1 MYNIKTFVIMK
12 KYMNFCKLA
21 ISTLIVSSA
30 FVACS
35 EEITDNT
42 VDAHYTANAG
52 NIKTAGT
59 AVDLGLPSGTKWA
72 NMNIGATSEKDNGI
86 LFVWGDVTGTQI
98 TPSDISTY
106 TDVTSQTSLSDL
118 FDIYKGAQQTGT
130 ICDTTNIVKLDEP
143 KLIDLTF
150 IGDTTGLDSVA
161 RAALDIQKMV
171 KINSFLEAKLNDL
184 IGKGNKG
191 FLEASLTNME
201 FELVYDWD
209 DSQSKFIARMP
220 DLNALFKLGKGA
232 DGKDSIPALRD
243 TLNYYQKFK
252 YEQIS
257 NLVIDMIGSTEVQ
270 YYDSPKA
277 NSKSEIKDQFGV
289 KQREDFMGGDISGAP
304 IYSIIADAKLDP
316 ATVNWGNNWS
326 MPTSEQFKELIENC
340 TWEFT
345 GTGYKVTTKSTDP
358 AIKDNYI
365 FLPAAGYRYE
375 NKWYGNG
382 NAGYYASGEI
392 WGTYHFPSMAEQVNG
407 SKGAISGNENMPRML
422 IFQHGQYNS
431 LGIYDNLSFSYGVS
445 VRPVT
450 K

>member
-12 KYMNFCKLA
+12 KYMNFSKLA
-21 ISTLIVSSA
+21 ISTLIMSSV

-42 VDAHYTANAG
+42 VDTPYTANAS
-52 NIKTAGT
+52 NIKTPGK
-59 AVDLGLPSGTKWA
+59 AVDLGLPSGTLWA
-72 NMNIGATSEKDNGI
+72 NMNVGATSETDNGI

-98 TPSDISTY
+98 TPSNVSTY
-106 TDVTSQTSLSDL
+106 TDVTAQTSLSDL
-118 FDIYKGAQQTGT
+118 FDYYKGTQQTGT
-130 ICDTTNIVKLDEP
+130 ICDTTNVIKVAEP

-150 IGDTTGLDSVA
+150 IGDTTGLDSAA
-161 RAALDIQKMV
+161 RAAIDNQKMIT
-171 KINSFLEAKLNDL
+171 INSFVKAKLNDV
-184 IGKGNKG
+184 ISKGNNG
-191 FLEASLTNME
+191 FLEATLTNGE
-201 FELVYDWD
+201 FELVINWD
-209 DSQSKFIARMP
+209 GSDFIERFPEQKTAQ
-220 DLNALFKLGKGA
+220 
-232 DGKDSIPALRD
+232 D
-243 TLNYYQKFK
+243 TLNYYQK
-252 YEQIS
+252 YEFAKTT
-257 NLVIDMIGSTEVQ
+257 NLLIDVIGSTNVQ

-277 NSKSEIKDQFGV
+277 NNKSEIKDQFGV

-304 IYSIIADAKLDP
+304 VYSIIADAKLDP
-316 ATVNWGNNWS
+316 ATANWGNNWS

-392 WGTYHFPSMAEQVNG
+392 WGTYHFPSMAEQANG
-407 SKGAISGNENMPRML
+407 SKGAVNGNENMPRML

-431 LGIYDNLSFSYGVS
+431 LDIYDNLSLSFGVS
-445 VRPVT
+445 IRPVT

>member
-1 MYNIKTFVIMK
+1 MK
-12 KYMNFCKLA
+12 KMMNFSKLA
-21 ISTLIVSSA
+21 VSTLILSSV

-42 VDAHYTANAG
+42 VNTHYTANAG
-52 NIKTAGT
+52 SIKTAGN
-59 AVDLGLPSGTKWA
+59 AVDLGLSVKWA
-72 NMNIGATSEKDNGI
+72 DRNVGAASEKDNGI
-86 LFVWGDVTGTQI
+86 LFVWGDITGTQI
-98 TPSDISTY
+98 TPSNVSTY

-118 FDIYKGAQQTGT
+118 FDMYKGANEETGV

-150 IGDTTGLDSVA
+150 IGDTTGLDSAA
-161 RAALDIQKMV
+161 RAAIDYQKMV
-171 KINSFLEAKLNDL
+171 KINSFLEDKLTDL
-184 IGKGNKG
+184 INKGNTG
-191 FLEASLTNME
+191 FLEAYLTNME
-201 FELVYDWD
+201 FEIIYNWD
-209 DSQSKFIARMP
+209 GSKFITRLP
-220 DLNALFKLGKGA
+220 NLNEIFKLGNGVNPTA
-232 DGKDSIPALRD
+232 QD

-252 YEQIS
+252 YEQVS
-257 NLVIDMIGSTEVQ
+257 NLVIDKIGTTDVQ
-270 YYDSPKA
+270 YYKSGKA
-277 NSKSEIKDQFGV
+277 NGNSEIKDQFGV
-289 KQREDFMGGDISGAP
+289 KQRDDYTGGDISGAP

-316 ATVNWGNNWS
+316 ATANWGADWQ
-326 MPTSEQFKELIENC
+326 MPTSEQLKELMEKC

-345 GTGYKVTTKSTDP
+345 GTGYTVTGPNGNS
-358 AIKDNYI
+358 I

-407 SKGAISGNENMPRML
+407 SKGAINGNEDMPRML

-431 LGIYDNLSFSYGVS
+431 LGIYDNLSSSYGIS
-445 VRPVT
+445 IRPVA

>member
-1 MYNIKTFVIMK
+1 MK
-12 KYMNFCKLA
+12 KYMNFSKLA
-21 ISTLIVSSA
+21 ISTLIVSSV

-35 EEITDNT
+35 KEITDNT
-42 VDAHYTANAG
+42 VDTQYTANAG

-72 NMNIGATSEKDNGI
+72 NINIGATKETDNGI
-86 LFVWGDVTGTQI
+86 LFVWGDITGTQI
-98 TPSDISTY
+98 TPSNVSTY
-106 TDVTSQTSLSDL
+106 TDVTAQTSLSDL
-118 FDIYKGAQQTGT
+118 FDYYKGAQQTGT

-161 RAALDIQKMV
+161 RAAIDNL
-171 KINSFLEAKLNDL
+171 KIAAIHSFLEAKLNDV
-184 IGKGNKG
+184 ISKGNKG
-191 FLEASLTNME
+191 FLEAYLTNME
-201 FELVYDWD
+201 FEIIYNWD
-209 DSQSKFIARMP
+209 GSKFTARIP
-220 DLNALFKLGKGA
+220 DLIDVFKLP
-232 DGKDSIPALRD
+232 KDENDNQIQPTAQD
-243 TLNYYQKFK
+243 TLNYYQKFM
-252 YEQIS
+252 YEKNS
-257 NLVIDMIGSTEVQ
+257 NLVIDVIGTTEVQ
-270 YYDSPKA
+270 YYDSPQA
-277 NSKSEIKDQFGV
+277 NNKSEIKDQFGV
-289 KQREDFMGGDISGAP
+289 KQREDFMGGDIAGAP
-304 IYSIIADAKLDP
+304 VYTIIADAKLDP
-316 ATVNWGNNWS
+316 ATANWGNDWS

-345 GTGYKVTTKSTDP
+345 GNGYKVSSKQEGN
-358 AIKDNYI
+358 DNYI

-382 NAGYYASGEI
+382 NAGYYASGDI

-407 SKGAISGNENMPRML
+407 SKGAINGSENMPRML

-431 LGIYDNLSFSYGVS
+431 LGIYDNLSLSYGVS